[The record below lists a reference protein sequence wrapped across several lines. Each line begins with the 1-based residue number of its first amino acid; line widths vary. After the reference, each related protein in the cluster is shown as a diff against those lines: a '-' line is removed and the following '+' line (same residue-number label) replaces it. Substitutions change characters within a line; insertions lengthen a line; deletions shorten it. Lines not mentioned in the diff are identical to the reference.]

1 LNDYNIGIK
10 ENDMKKNLITVL
22 CLLTFAGSAFAE
34 MYQIPGSYKE
44 TVTEVTTQP
53 EGTTA
58 QLEPT
63 TKKEKGR
70 FRMFWRKRK
79 DYNPTNTYWNFGRP
93 NFWTGSI

>member
-1 LNDYNIGIK
+1 
-10 ENDMKKNLITVL
+10 MKKNLITVL

-44 TVTEVTTQP
+44 TVTEVVTQP

-79 DYNPTNTYWNFGRP
+79 DYNPTTHIGTLEDQISGQVQYNLFL
-93 NFWTGSI
+93 